1 MAKKFVH
8 EYLVSYTDGG
18 ARGNPGPAGIGVVL
32 QNKDGETVGE
42 WSEFL
47 GIATNNQAEYKALL
61 LALKQAAALGVA
73 ELECRLDSEL
83 VVKQL
88 KGEYKVKHPDLK
100 PLFEQAK
107 SLISQIKNV
116 SFKHIPR
123 ELNKQA
129 DRLANQAMDQGGN
142 F

>member
-1 MAKKFVH
+1 MKLISF
-8 EYLVSYTDGG
+8 SDGG
-18 ARGNPGPAGIGVVL
+18 ARGNPGPAGIGAVL
-32 QNKDGETVGE
+32 FNDKNEIVEELSFYLGET
-42 WSEFL
+42 
-47 GIATNNQAEYKALL
+47 TNNQAEYRALIMVMKKA
-61 LALKQAAALGVA
+61 QSLGA
-73 ELECRLDSEL
+73 TELECYLDSEL

-116 SFKHIPR
+116 SFKHIRR

-129 DRLANQAMDQGGN
+129 DQLANQAMDRGGD

>member
-1 MAKKFVH
+1 MVKKFVH
-8 EYLVSYTDGG
+8 QYLISYTDGG

-61 LALKQAAALGVA
+61 LALKQAVALGAV

-107 SLISQIKNV
+107 GLISQIKNV

-123 ELNKQA
+123 ELNRRA
-129 DRLANQAMDQGGN
+129 DQLANQAMDCGGD